1 MDATAVVVG
10 VVGIVVVLNVEVLAV
25 AGVQMPGGCLVTAV
39 SEVFGVVVVS
49 GNMSQDVEYTLDVD
63 VQMLLVTVGGGN

>member
-25 AGVQMPGGCLVTAV
+25 AAVQMPGGCLVTAV

>member
-25 AGVQMPGGCLVTAV
+25 AGVQVPGGCLVTAV